1 MIVVGYHKVI
11 ALLLRGLH
19 HIVMAAKLLTEKLKL
34 ILNSTPLKTNMSPEN
49 QWLEDVFP
57 TEIGLFLGD
66 MLDYPECKF
75 PGNFSPP

>member
-1 MIVVGYHKVI
+1 
-11 ALLLRGLH
+11 
-19 HIVMAAKLLTEKLKL
+19 
-34 ILNSTPLKTNMSPEN
+34 MSPEN